1 MIGTATKNSAPFFVS
16 SSIEVIIEMEDQ
28 VFCTRKF
35 KLAAIINHS
44 GNLNSDCYTCL
55 VMDGGMWWHCNDKA
69 VVPVNMNDISKSLPY
84 VLISGCIFFFLCVC
98 DFCIYLY
105 VVLTDNSL
113 IFGNQSSHILYNL
126 SSVGGSSLV
135 TWILRF

>member
-1 MIGTATKNSAPFFVS
+1 MIGTATKNSAPFFAS

-55 VMDGGMWWHCNDKA
+55 VMDGGMW
-69 VVPVNMNDISKSLPY
+69 
-84 VLISGCIFFFLCVC
+84 
-98 DFCIYLY
+98 
-105 VVLTDNSL
+105 
-113 IFGNQSSHILYNL
+113 
-126 SSVGGSSLV
+126 
-135 TWILRF
+135 